1 MYVPVCDN
9 DTALSKPTS
18 VGRSVVDD
26 CSQPTLC
33 IVVLLINV
41 VLLVVKRV
49 DLYVKQMYSKV
60 MLRIKFIV

>member
-49 DLYVKQMYSKV
+49 DLYVKQMY
-60 MLRIKFIV
+60 